1 MDSLNSRMAC
11 VQRALFQVPFR
22 WAMLY
27 SSLAIIQAMYVILNS
42 HKLKARPLKLH
53 VAINT

>member
-22 WAMLY
+22 WSMLY